1 MVDRTTN
8 SMDGG
13 YKMGMGIINKVNGAI
28 TSFKNSLDMGQ
39 TTDSVSKNIR
49 DQIANAQNQ
58 LQEISSNKEMSVE
71 QKMKRR
77 QEIQQQI
84 SDLNNQLRQHQIEQ
98 RKQQQEKK
106 MSKDGGMNREN
117 QEGLASKENLPK
129 TGLTQDRMKAMIS
142 ADSSVKQAKIQGNT
156 ADSFEH
162 RADIVKVEIELDI
175 ARASNV
181 VGRTA
186 NVSGKYAELAKVEQK
201 AEDAMNSQA
210 KTLGEVNTEIKE
222 TQEKEQRP
230 ENKEHINENAID
242 AQEKNHIEEQ
252 GIPNKTKQDES
263 EISIKSEEADGQ
275 KDIVYK
281 KIDVYV

>member
-1 MVDRTTN
+1 MTIGTV
-8 SMDGG
+8 S
-13 YKMGMGIINKVNGAI
+13 GASAAAA
-28 TSFKNSLDMGQ
+28 SFKAPLGMDQ

-49 DQIANAQNQ
+49 DQIANAQKQ

-106 MSKDGGMNREN
+106 MSKDEEMNREN
-117 QEGLASKENLPK
+117 QEAFTSKENLSNM
-129 TGLTQDRMKAMIS
+129 GLTQDSMKAMIS
-142 ADSSVKQAKIQGNT
+142 ADSSIKQAEIQGNT
-156 ADSFEH
+156 ADSFAH
-162 RADIVKVEIELDI
+162 RADIVKVEIELDTS
-175 ARASNV
+175 RASNV

-186 NVSGKYAELAKVEQK
+186 NVSGKYAELAKAEQK

-222 TQEKEQRP
+222 TQEKEQSAKK
-230 ENKEHINENAID
+230 KEHINENGID
-242 AQEKNHIEEQ
+242 AQEENHIEEQ
-252 GIPNKTKQDES
+252 GIHNNTRMVESDISNESDIFIES
-263 EISIKSEEADGQ
+263 EETNAQ
-275 KDIVYK
+275 KEIVYK

>member
-28 TSFKNSLDMGQ
+28 TSFKNSLDIGQ

-98 RKQQQEKK
+98 RKQQQEEK
-106 MSKDGGMNREN
+106 MSKDERMNREN
-117 QEGLASKENLPK
+117 KEALRLKDSAQK
-129 TGLTQDRMKAMIS
+129 TGLTQASMKAMIS
-142 ADSSVKQAKIQGNT
+142 ADSAINQVKIQGDSVT
-156 ADSFEH
+156 SFEH
-162 RADIVKVEIELDI
+162 RTNILEEEIKLELS
-175 ARASNV
+175 RVTKES
-181 VGRTA
+181 GRTA
-186 NVSGKYAELAKVEQK
+186 NVNGKYMEIAEIEQK
-201 AEDAMNSQA
+201 MADATTSQA
-210 KTLGEVNTEIKE
+210 KMLEEVNTEIKGKE
-222 TQEKEQRP
+222 EKESD
-230 ENKEHINENAID
+230 NDKEINEQDDINEQDIHNEIVLD
-242 AQEKNHIEEQ
+242 ENNIFMEGEE
-252 GIPNKTKQDES
+252 TKS
-263 EISIKSEEADGQ
+263 RHTTI
-275 KDIVYK
+275 YR
-281 KIDVYV
+281 KIDIFV

>member
-1 MVDRTTN
+1 MTIGTV
-8 SMDGG
+8 S
-13 YKMGMGIINKVNGAI
+13 GANAAAA
-28 TSFKNSLDMGQ
+28 SFKAPLDMDQ

-49 DQIANAQNQ
+49 DQIANAQKQ

-98 RKQQQEKK
+98 RKQQQEQK
-106 MSKDGGMNREN
+106 MSKDEGMNREN
-117 QEGLASKENLPK
+117 QEGLAAKENLPK
-129 TGLTQDRMKAMIS
+129 TGLTQDSMKAMIS
-142 ADSSVKQAKIQGNT
+142 ADSSIKQAKIQGNT

-222 TQEKEQRP
+222 TQEKEQSP

-263 EISIKSEEADGQ
+263 EISIKSKEADGQ

>member
-98 RKQQQEKK
+98 RKQQQEEK
-106 MSKDGGMNREN
+106 MSKDERMNREN
-117 QEGLASKENLPK
+117 KEALRLKDSAQK
-129 TGLTQDRMKAMIS
+129 TGLTQASMKAMIS
-142 ADSSVKQAKIQGNT
+142 ADSAINQVKIQGDSVT
-156 ADSFEH
+156 SFEH
-162 RADIVKVEIELDI
+162 RTNILEEEIKLELS
-175 ARASNV
+175 RVTKES
-181 VGRTA
+181 GRTA
-186 NVSGKYAELAKVEQK
+186 NVNGKYMEIAEIEQK
-201 AEDAMNSQA
+201 MADATTSQA
-210 KTLGEVNTEIKE
+210 KMLEEVNTEIKGKE
-222 TQEKEQRP
+222 EKESD
-230 ENKEHINENAID
+230 NDKEINEQDDINEQDIHNEIVLD
-242 AQEKNHIEEQ
+242 ENNIYMEGEE
-252 GIPNKTKQDES
+252 TKARHTT
-263 EISIKSEEADGQ
+263 I
-275 KDIVYK
+275 YR
-281 KIDVYV
+281 KIDIFV

>member
-1 MVDRTTN
+1 MTIGTV
-8 SMDGG
+8 S
-13 YKMGMGIINKVNGAI
+13 GANAAAA
-28 TSFKNSLDMGQ
+28 SFKAPLDMDQ

-49 DQIANAQNQ
+49 DQIANAQKQ

-98 RKQQQEKK
+98 RKQQQEQK
-106 MSKDGGMNREN
+106 MSKDEGMNREN
-117 QEGLASKENLPK
+117 QEGLAAKENLPK
-129 TGLTQDRMKAMIS
+129 TGLTQDSMKAMIS
-142 ADSSVKQAKIQGNT
+142 ADSSIKQAKIQGNT

-210 KTLGEVNTEIKE
+210 KMLGEVNTEIKE
-222 TQEKEQRP
+222 TQEKEQSP

-263 EISIKSEEADGQ
+263 EISIKSKEADGQ